1 MAPQALDDVPAGEV
15 TAREVEHNPM
25 SSRRRKP
32 NLAAALSA
40 IPGGGQLYNGQPG
53 KAAVFLLSTV
63 ATIGPAILLI
73 TSGER
78 LGTNL
83 LNAHRFTLFLLLAFA
98 SIVVFLGLF
107 LLGLAFW
114 ASSVV
119 DARRSAE
126 ELNAGVRDA
135 GSGRW
140 WFFRL

>member
-1 MAPQALDDVPAGEV
+1 VAPQALDDVPLTDA
-15 TAREVEHNPM
+15 TARPAEPTPV
-25 SSRRRKP
+25 RRRRRRP
-32 NLAAALSA
+32 NLAASLSV
-40 IPGGGQLYNGQPG
+40 IPGGGQLYNGQPK
-53 KAAVFLLSTV
+53 KAAVFLVCTL

-73 TSGER
+73 TAGER
-78 LGTNL
+78 IGTNL
-83 LNAHRFTLFLLLAFA
+83 LNSHRFTLFLLVAFA

-126 ELNAGVRDA
+126 ELNAGMHDPGA
-135 GSGRW
+135 GRW